1 MTLPARPRRPRLPG
15 GRLACAFVLALAAPA
30 GAQSLRPP
38 VTEPTR
44 DASRFHATLEAA
56 RLHALLDADYQFRM
70 EQQPEEASL
79 DGDHRFDDRLDDRSP
94 DAFARQ
100 DAHARE
106 QLKALRR
113 LDRDAL
119 SGEDRLSLDCA
130 LQDAQLAVERQRFP
144 GLRVHVFSSLDG
156 PQTTLPALMLAAP
169 VLDEADAARALARLR
184 AVPRRIAQEIAL
196 LRAGKAAGWVMHR
209 PALAEVPTQIDGL
222 LAAPPEQS
230 ALLEPFRRLPG
241 AIPPARRQALQD
253 DAATVLRDQ
262 VAPAFVE
269 LRRFVVEELLPAA
282 PEAGPMSAYPDGA
295 AAYALL
301 VREETTLPLDPKAVH
316 ETGLAEMARIR
327 GEISAL
333 MRSVGFEGGFH
344 DFVAFVNHDPRF
356 FYADPEALLSGYR
369 DIAKRVDPLLPR
381 LFMTLPRAPYGVRAI
396 PAWEGAGAPEHYS
409 AGALDGS
416 TAGWFNANVVALAE
430 RPKWRMEDLFLH
442 EAVPGH
448 HLQLARQK
456 ELLQLPLAR
465 RMQAPDAYVE
475 GWALYA
481 EGLGAELG
489 LYTDPYARF
498 GELQGELQRAARLVV
513 DTGVNALGWTRAQ
526 GIAYLEDEAA
536 DPPGVAA
543 AEVDR
548 YYAMP
553 AQALAYKVG
562 QMKLLELRR
571 RAAAALGERFDV
583 RAFHQE
589 VLDHGALPLAVLE
602 HVIDDWIAR
611 TAAAAPSR

>member
-1 MTLPARPRRPRLPG
+1 MPHPLIARPRLRLLG
-15 GRLACAFVLALAAPA
+15 GVALGVALGIAPA
-30 GAQSLRPP
+30 AAQSLRQP

-44 DASRFHATLEAA
+44 DATRFHATLEAA

-70 EQQPEEASL
+70 EQHPEEASL
-79 DGDHRFDDRLDDRSP
+79 AGDHRFDDRLDDRSSE
-94 DAFARQ
+94 AFARE
-100 DAHARE
+100 DAHARD
-106 QLKALRR
+106 QLRALRR
-113 LDRDAL
+113 IDRDAL
-119 SGEDRLSLDCA
+119 TGEDRISLDCA

-144 GLRVHVFSSLDG
+144 GLRAVALSSMEG

-169 VLDEADAARALARLR
+169 VFTEADAARALARLR
-184 AVPRRIAQEIAL
+184 AVPRRIAQEIAV
-196 LRAGKAAGWVMHR
+196 LRNGRKAGWVTHK
-209 PALAEVPTQIDGL
+209 PALADVPAQIDGL

-230 ALLEPFRRLPG
+230 PLLDPFRRLP
-241 AIPPARRQALQD
+241 ATIPADRREALKD
-253 DAATVLRDQ
+253 DAAAALHDQ
-262 VAPAFVE
+262 VAPALLE
-269 LRRFVVEELLPAA
+269 LRRVVAEELLPAA
-282 PEAGPMSAYPDGA
+282 PEAGPMSDYPDGA

-301 VREETTLPLDPKAVH
+301 VRQDTTLPLDPKAVN

-327 GEISAL
+327 GEIAAL
-333 MRSVGFEGGFH
+333 MRSVDFDGGFKE
-344 DFVAFVNHDPRF
+344 FVAFVNHDPRF
-356 FYADPEALLSGYR
+356 FYADGDALLAGYR
-369 DIAKRVDPLLPR
+369 DIAKRVDPMLPR
-381 LFMTLPRAPYGVRAI
+381 LFLTLPRAPYGVRAI
-396 PAWEGAGAPEHYS
+396 PAWQGANVPEHYS
-409 AGALDGS
+409 PGAADGS

-430 RPKWRMEDLFLH
+430 RPKWHMEDVFLH

-456 ELLQLPLAR
+456 ELLQLPLSR

-489 LYTDPYARF
+489 LYTDPYSRY

-526 GIAYLEDEAA
+526 GIAYLEEEAA
-536 DPPGVAA
+536 DPPGVAT

-548 YYAMP
+548 YYAIP
-553 AQALAYKVG
+553 AQALTYKVG
-562 QMKLLELRR
+562 QMKILELRR

-589 VLDHGALPLAVLE
+589 ILDHGALPLAVLE
-602 HVIDDWIAR
+602 RVIDDWIAR
-611 TAAAAPSR
+611 TKSAPAAR